1 MCSLK
6 DLQNF
11 IQSFSRYKVW
21 LFSKWSNDQIVDI
34 EYPQGIFSPISVVED
49 YSGLFAHSSIILIKD
64 SMLA

>member
-21 LFSKWSNDQIVDI
+21 LFSKWSNDQIDI
-34 EYPQGIFSPISVVED
+34 EYPQGIFSTISVVED